1 MTQSV
6 PPNEGE
12 PQEGQESHGLFWH
25 HRPSC
30 QPAWVNQLLHQQQQ
44 ILNGVITI
52 MALVQVEQTD
62 LDTLATNL
70 QTAIAAVGTE
80 VKNLEAQVA
89 AGNLPAGSLDGL
101 NSALTALQALEPPAP
116 APTA

>member
-1 MTQSV
+1 MTQSIA
-6 PPNEGE
+6 PNGDE
-12 PQEGQESHGLFWH
+12 PQESQSHGLHWP

-44 ILNGVITI
+44 ILNGVYTI

-62 LDTLATNL
+62 LDTLAANL
-70 QTAIAAVGTE
+70 QTAIAAVGDE

-101 NSALTALQALEPPAP
+101 NNALTALQALEPPAP
-116 APTA
+116 APATS